1 MITIRSAL
9 LLLLINKNFV
19 GKNRCVCYLYCRLAD
34 SDFQSL
40 FRLLLLRLQ
49 LFTLYSNTV
58 LCFGSDVCYYSRFFF
73 FISPLLQALLGML
86 LQSCGGAFKECS
98 KNHFLNQCARN
109 FVCAAAMHCTSR
121 AALAGLSVLS
131 LHRQCCTSGLF
142 WKNPTNFH
150 FQSPIRVEY
159 PSQQRLILLCFC
171 CGDPFF
177 IPVS

>member
-19 GKNRCVCYLYCRLAD
+19 RKNRCVCYTSIAD
-34 SDFQSL
+34 LQIQIFNHFSVFFFFVFSCSL
-40 FRLLLLRLQ
+40 CTQTRFYALPAM
-49 LFTLYSNTV
+49 FVITLI
-58 LCFGSDVCYYSRFFF
+58 F

-159 PSQQRLILLCFC
+159 PSQQRVSLLCFC